1 MILSKCCL
9 TTCVFGIE
17 GDESILREIS
27 ELRQICYKLDNDTLV
42 DYFGLY
48 AVEEYKRRHKYE
60 ADDERYINC
69 ARSYDALKE
78 EIVRRLGRG
87 K

>member
-1 MILSKCCL
+1 M
-9 TTCVFGIE
+9 TTYVFGTE
-17 GDESILREIS
+17 RGEDILRDIS

-42 DYFGLY
+42 DYFGLC

-60 ADDERYINC
+60 ADDERYVNY
-69 ARSYDALKE
+69 ARGYDALKE

>member
-1 MILSKCCL
+1 MA
-9 TTCVFGIE
+9 CVFGIE
-17 GDESILREIS
+17 GGKNILRDIT

-48 AVEEYKRRHKYE
+48 AVEEYKRRHKYD
-60 ADDERYINC
+60 ADDERYVNY
-69 ARSYDALKE
+69 ARSYDVLKE
-78 EIVRRLGRG
+78 EIVRRLGKG